1 MKTLKTRLFG
11 LLIIA
16 LLLAGCTGW
25 QVRTETPTPVPE
37 GTEVVIKHGEPYKFD
52 GLPYGFD
59 VKLTLESSL
68 DCASEKT
75 EVMLTLF
82 TSNKSGM
89 IMSGTSVCV
98 VPGSVVTIPEY
109 SIKVLAIDE
118 TESTLT
124 LEIANQGTDR

>member
-1 MKTLKTRLFG
+1 MKTRLLG

-37 GTEVVIKHGEPYKFD
+37 GTEVVITHGEPYKFD
-52 GLPYGFD
+52 GLPGSD
-59 VKLTLESSL
+59 GKLTLESSL

-98 VPGSVVTIPEY
+98 VPGSIVTIPEY

-118 TESTLT
+118 STLT
-124 LEIANQGTDR
+124 LEIANLETDR

>member
-1 MKTLKTRLFG
+1 MKTRLLG

-37 GTEVVIKHGEPYKFD
+37 GTEVVITHGEPYKFD
-52 GLPYGFD
+52 GLPGSD
-59 VKLTLESSL
+59 GKLTLESSL

-98 VPGSVVTIPEY
+98 VPGSIVTIPEY

-118 TESTLT
+118 STRT
-124 LEIANQGTDR
+124 LEIANLETDR